1 MNNEKKKN
9 KVFFIS
15 LRIKLL
21 IGFTLLFTVVFAVA
35 FYWFYQFSTDLA
47 MQRITDD
54 LVNTI

>member
-47 MQRITDD
+47 AHHR
-54 LVNTI
+54 